1 MSCVVG
7 LGQGK
12 QSKVVAIVTPIG
24 LMKFVQI
31 EPTVERVAGE
41 TLSKVWMGGILF
53 VHARVRDQ

>member
-12 QSKVVAIVTPIG
+12 QSKVGAIVTPIG

-41 TLSKVWMGGILF
+41 TLSKV
-53 VHARVRDQ
+53 